1 MIGTYPAED
10 DDVLAAERA
19 YAAKERELQDE
30 MERYEQY
37 HPGYDEYHVE
47 AAEIW
52 HDPYVL
58 IAIISAYFDGQEW
71 TLESVLQSAICRHT
85 DHYDG
90 NQIPHGTDN
99 RHADRDRP
107 GNG

>member
-1 MIGTYPAED
+1 M
-10 DDVLAAERA
+10 LAAERA

-71 TLESVLQSAICRHT
+71 TLESVYPESPFRWL
-85 DHYDG
+85 
-90 NQIPHGTDN
+90 
-99 RHADRDRP
+99 P
-107 GNG
+107 G